1 MSYCNKIINHEIDLI
16 HQFYNSYYV
25 PVGQQKILKHQGG
38 HIVGNHQMDI
48 TEYNPLLAPPRSP
61 SPPPPLLP
69 PRTMY
74 TWPSYR
80 KAIPQEAVHYYM
92 HCQKEIN
99 EKLLIIEGKLHI
111 SAESL
116 EVVPL
121 AGASN
126 IEDWNV
132 QVRRV
137 IETYVQDFLSA
148 DINVP
153 QEEQVTKAMNHIAT
167 VKGQYPDLSHTYLP
181 PIIKISGRS
190 QTIRTISAELE
201 KITKEEIKMTF
212 SLEKPPRYIEY
223 ILKFAKADIEQLR
236 PPVEIE
242 YKKERPGCVTVHGV
256 RKSFDLVKALAEKKI
271 SEAHM
276 EIIPLTG
283 PATKLLQSRAGGA
296 KISEVLGRTEDSI
309 LYVFEKIDTHHD
321 YQTQICILSPEQ
333 LSVFVAKKSIAE
345 LIEEKKIVLSPEE
358 AMLCT
363 SQEWSNVSAKL
374 TTQHF
379 INISI
384 IANEIILLT
393 GEYKVHTAVS
403 DEISAFLHTQNAIN
417 DTLVV
422 RTMVWQIASDKE
434 KRKYIEKEAK
444 KRKVKL
450 TFPTK
455 TSPDQ
460 EELSIGLKGEARAVD
475 NIKGQ
480 LKMLVADIKEK
491 IFEVQPQVGLKK
503 VIEKGMLKFQCNE
516 IEVNRQV
523 KIKYKVQEVVDPLF
537 ASVGGGGVA
546 MPNAPH
552 CVIGANTPN
561 GIKTQV
567 YVGDPAG
574 KKSDALAIF
583 VCEAT
588 VVADNPVMMSLAAV
602 GGAELRSSMEALAAR
617 RLIEATVHKSTSV
630 GNLGYNEMYQV
641 VLPQYSNRNP
651 MLATT
656 IEAALQALFERV
668 SPNARDIV
676 IAPLSGPPHNYPVEV
691 CSHSL
696 LKFLASANFGV
707 YNDISVSIFIE
718 KDKEKEI
725 YRRKMQEL
733 LYTLHYYVRERGRE
747 GE

>member
-1 MSYCNKIINHEIDLI
+1 
-16 HQFYNSYYV
+16 
-25 PVGQQKILKHQGG
+25 
-38 HIVGNHQMDI
+38 
-48 TEYNPLLAPPRSP
+48 
-61 SPPPPLLP
+61 
-69 PRTMY
+69 MY
-74 TWPSYR
+74 
-80 KAIPQEAVHYYM
+80 
-92 HCQKEIN
+92 CQKEIN
-99 EKLLIIEGKLHI
+99 EKLLNIEGKLHI

-121 AGASN
+121 AGASD
-126 IEDWNV
+126 IEDWDM

-137 IETYVQDFLSA
+137 VETYVQDFISA

-153 QEEQVTKAMNHIAT
+153 QEEQVTKAVNHIAAI
-167 VKGQYPDLSHTYLP
+167 KAQYPDLSHTYLP

-223 ILKFAKADIEQLR
+223 ILKFAKADIDQLR

-256 RKSFDLVKALAEKKI
+256 RKSLDSVKTLAEKKI
-271 SEAHM
+271 NEAHT

-283 PATKLLQSRAGGA
+283 PATKLLQSRAGRA

-333 LSVFVAKKSIAE
+333 LSVIVAKKGIAE
-345 LIEEKKIVLSPEE
+345 LIEEKKIFLSPEE
-358 AMLCT
+358 AVLCT

-393 GEYKVHTAVS
+393 GEHKVHTAVS
-403 DEISAFLHTQNAIN
+403 DEISAFLHTQNAIT
-417 DTLVV
+417 DTLIV

-450 TFPTK
+450 TFPAK
-455 TSPDQ
+455 ISPDQ

-480 LKMLVADIKEK
+480 LKMLVADVKEK

-516 IEVNRQV
+516 IEVNHQV
-523 KIKYKVQEVVDPLF
+523 KIRYKVQEVVDPLF

-546 MPNAPH
+546 TPNAPH
-552 CVIGANTPN
+552 CVIGANSPN

-567 YVGDPAG
+567 YIGDPAG

-651 MLATT
+651 KLATT
-656 IEAALQALFERV
+656 IEAALQVLFDRV
-668 SPNARDIV
+668 SQNARDIV

-691 CSHSL
+691 CAHSL
-696 LKFLASANFGV
+696 LKFLASANFGI

-733 LYTLHYYVRERGRE
+733 QYTLHYYVREGGRVDLVFD
-747 GE
+747 

>member
-1 MSYCNKIINHEIDLI
+1 
-16 HQFYNSYYV
+16 
-25 PVGQQKILKHQGG
+25 
-38 HIVGNHQMDI
+38 MDI
-48 TEYNPLLAPPRSP
+48 TEYNPLLVPPRSP
-61 SPPPPLLP
+61 SPPPPLIP

-111 SAESL
+111 SAKLL

-121 AGASN
+121 AGASD
-126 IEDWNV
+126 IEDWDM

-137 IETYVQDFLSA
+137 VETYVQDFLSA
-148 DINVP
+148 NINVP

-167 VKGQYPDLSHTYLP
+167 VKAQYPDLNYTYQP
-181 PIIKISGRS
+181 PIIKISGHS

-212 SLEKPPRYIEY
+212 NLEKPPRYIEY

-242 YKKERPGCVTVHGV
+242 YKKEKPGCVTVHGV
-256 RKSFDLVKALAEKKI
+256 RKSFDSVKTLAEKKI

-283 PATKLLQSRAGGA
+283 PATKLLQSRAGRA
-296 KISEVLGRTEDSI
+296 KISEVLGRAEDSI
-309 LYVFEKIDTHHD
+309 LYIFEKSDTHHD

-333 LSVFVAKKSIAE
+333 VSVFVAKKAIVE
-345 LIEEKKIVLSPEE
+345 LIEETKIVLSPEE

-374 TTQHF
+374 MTQHF

-450 TFPTK
+450 TFPAK
-455 TSPDQ
+455 MSADQ
-460 EELSIGLKGEARAVD
+460 EELSIGLKGDARAVD

-503 VIEKGMLKFQCNE
+503 VIEKGMFKFHCSE
-516 IEVNRQV
+516 IEVNHQV
-523 KIKYKVQEVVDPLF
+523 KIRYKVQEVVDPLF

-546 MPNAPH
+546 TPNAPH

-602 GGAELRSSMEALAAR
+602 GGAELRSSMEALATR

-651 MLATT
+651 KLATT
-656 IEAALQALFERV
+656 IEAALQVLFDRV
-668 SPNARDIV
+668 SQNARDIV

-691 CSHSL
+691 CAHSL
-696 LKFLASANFGV
+696 LKFLASANFGI

-733 LYTLHYYVRERGRE
+733 QYTLHYYVREGGRVDLVFD
-747 GE
+747 